1 MHGPSVGKNVRVIG
15 VPLDYGADRRGVDM
29 GPSAIRYADLHER
42 LKRIGHTVSDVGNL
56 PVPVPESRDPQDHH
70 LKFLPEIVKVNRVL
84 ARAVERA
91 FREGD
96 FPLVLG
102 GDHSLAMGSIA
113 GLLRVK
119 PQPGL
124 LWVDAHGDFNTAET
138 SPSGNIHGMPVSA
151 ACGLGHPELLAPFKG
166 RFLDPHRVAYI
177 GIRTL
182 DADEER
188 LMHQQGVTVF
198 SMYEL
203 DKYGMREVVARA
215 LDVVTR
221 GADGVHVSFDIDAVD
236 PLFAPGSGTPYSG
249 GLTEREAHLL
259 LELVAEAGVMTSM
272 DMVEVNPILDEH
284 NRTAALAA
292 DLIASALGQRIF

>member
-1 MHGPSVGKNVRVIG
+1 
-15 VPLDYGADRRGVDM
+15 M
-29 GPSAIRYADLHER
+29 GPSAIRYADLQER
-42 LKRIGHTVSDVGNL
+42 LKRIGHTVSDAGNI
-56 PVPVPESRDPQDHH
+56 PVPVPESRATTDHH
-70 LKFLPEIVKVNRVL
+70 LKFLPEIGKVTRVL

-91 FREGD
+91 LSDGD
-96 FPLVLG
+96 FPIMLG

-113 GLLRVK
+113 GLLRVR
-119 PQPGL
+119 PEPGL
-124 LWVDAHGDFNTAET
+124 LWVDAHGDFNTADT
-138 SPSGNIHGMPVSA
+138 SPSGNIHGMPASV
-151 ACGLGHPELLAPFKG
+151 ACGLGHPDLLTAFRG
-166 RFLDPHRVAYI
+166 HFVDPRRVAYI

-182 DADEER
+182 DRDEER
-188 LMHQQGVTVF
+188 LMHQAGVTVF
-198 SMYEL
+198 SMYEV

-215 LDVVTR
+215 LEVVTR
-221 GADGVHVSFDIDAVD
+221 NTDGVHVSFDIDAVD

>member
-1 MHGPSVGKNVRVIG
+1 
-15 VPLDYGADRRGVDM
+15 M
-29 GPSAIRYADLHER
+29 GPSAIRYADLQER
-42 LKRIGHTVSDVGNL
+42 LKRIGHTVSDAGNI
-56 PVPVPESRDPQDHH
+56 PVPVPESRETKDHH
-70 LKFLPEIVKVNRVL
+70 LKFLPEIVKVTRVL

-91 FREGD
+91 LTDGD
-96 FPLVLG
+96 FPLMLG

-119 PQPGL
+119 PEPGL
-124 LWVDAHGDFNTAET
+124 LWVDAHGDFNTADT
-138 SPSGNIHGMPVSA
+138 SPSGNIHGMPASA
-151 ACGLGHPELLAPFKG
+151 ACGLGHPDLLTAFRG
-166 RFLDPHRVAYI
+166 HFVDPGRVAYI

-182 DADEER
+182 DVDEER
-188 LMHQQGVTVF
+188 LMHRAGVTVF
-198 SMYEL
+198 SMYEV

-215 LDVVTR
+215 LEVVTR
-221 GADGVHVSFDIDAVD
+221 GTDGVHVSFDIDAVD